1 MVKQDGIEVGMYL
14 YIVDIK
20 EHMIDMPV
28 EIAFCDYS
36 FSFKTVQV
44 TAISNTDHCMIQV
57 LNGRT
62 KVWMRITELYWT
74 IKDVLIAV
82 YQRRMEHLSRLK
94 SKIKSLEDE
103 SKRKTVALP
112 NWLKVGTPIR
122 YRYSDAFD
130 YTYDLIREIETRTLH
145 NDEYRVEGYKKIFYI
160 KLADIEADYTLSKY
174 FEALTPEHFKSVND
188 FNIAMQML
196 EMIKLDKSNQYD
208 IRKIFNKFLLK
219 DGKPDED

>member
-1 MVKQDGIEVGMYL
+1 MSEQEIYEKL
-14 YIVDIK
+14 
-20 EHMIDMPV
+20 V
-28 EIAFCDYS
+28 EIVS
-36 FSFKTVQV
+36 
-44 TAISNTDHCMIQV
+44 
-57 LNGRT
+57 
-62 KVWMRITELYWT
+62 E
-74 IKDVLIAV
+74 
-82 YQRRMEHLSRLK
+82 
-94 SKIKSLEDE
+94 SLEDE

-145 NDEYRVEGYKKIFYI
+145 NDEYRVEGYEKIFYI